1 MRDLWKLLAYLAE
14 DLVPFLSHSNS
25 PEALD
30 FIEKNG
36 LIYQQFNTIAA
47 VRVWQWPL
55 KCHQLSIISTDWIAK
70 NPTSSCRFIGSE
82 RSLFYC
88 LSLLLNNT
96 RYKHARKNKRLKL
109 VPSSG
114 SLLNESNRR
123 IKEIDGYEQLD
134 FPSERWQQLFKDF
147 CQDYFWKR
155 KKKKKKR
162 WADQGPVDWFSSS
175 RFKFKSAFIL
185 FLLGFPLPWTLIAL
199 KNSIARID
207 WPNEIDTNGGE
218 KSAVTSTGNR
228 PTSADRINN
237 QRVESNNNGV

>member
-134 FPSERWQQLFKDF
+134 FSSERWQQLFKDF
-147 CQDYFWKR
+147 CRDSFWKR
-155 KKKKKKR
+155 KKKKKKKDEPIK
-162 WADQGPVDWFSSS
+162 AQSIGSLQAASSSS
-175 RFKFKSAFIL
+175 RLSFCSCSASLCPERWLRWKIQLHVSIGQMKSTQTEAKRA
-185 FLLGFPLPWTLIAL
+185 PLPPL
-199 KNSIARID
+199 
-207 WPNEIDTNGGE
+207 EIGQH
-218 KSAVTSTGNR
+218 R
-228 PTSADRINN
+228 PI
-237 QRVESNNNGV
+237 E

>member
-134 FPSERWQQLFKDF
+134 FSSERWQQLFKDF
-147 CQDYFWKR
+147 CRDSFWKR
-155 KKKKKKR
+155 KKKKKKKNP
-162 WADQGPVDWFSSS
+162 QGEMSFLWLPSTWMSLIPLRIYKTNPEREREEGGYWIAWIQSMEFAVIPI
-175 RFKFKSAFIL
+175 KF
-185 FLLGFPLPWTLIAL
+185 TLQC
-199 KNSIARID
+199 SVR
-207 WPNEIDTNGGE
+207 
-218 KSAVTSTGNR
+218 
-228 PTSADRINN
+228 
-237 QRVESNNNGV
+237 